1 MIQEYQ
7 LRILPEIAVNEQ
19 KLKEYLSKEKGL
31 NLRDI
36 TATRILKR
44 SIDAR
49 QRTIFVNLKVRAYI
63 NEMPQEDEYEHTIY
77 NNVEGKP
84 QVVVVGAGPGGLFA
98 ALRLIELGL
107 RPIVIE
113 RGKDVRER
121 KKDLAQI
128 SREHTVDPES
138 NYSFGE
144 GGAGAYSDGKFN
156 ITSEFGGW
164 MGDYLDEDEV
174 LDLIKYV
181 DKINLDHGAPKEL
194 TNPYTKEVLD
204 IEKRGIA
211 RGLKLLRSEVRHLG
225 TEINLQVL
233 KNIYEDMKPHLEYLF
248 ATTVDE
254 IIVKDGKIQGI
265 ILENGEKLEAKYVV
279 LCIGRAGS
287 SWLTKVLS
295 KHGVSFKNNK
305 VDIGVRVETND
316 IIMEEINRYLY
327 EGKFIFTTSVGT
339 TVRTFCSNPSG
350 HVVVENHHGVKVC
363 NGHAF
368 NDIRLGSKNTN
379 FALLVSL
386 EFDEP
391 FNDPNGFAE
400 EISRLAN
407 QLSNGGVIVQKFG
420 DIKKGRRSTKKRIDE
435 GFVKPTLKEAV
446 PGDLGLVLP
455 YNVMKS
461 LIEMIEALDYITP
474 GIASDHTLFYGVEA
488 KFYSDRPIVNSHFET
503 AIQNLYVGGDGAGI
517 TRGLAQAGANGVK
530 IARSIIEKEGK

>member
-1 MIQEYQ
+1 MEKKYDV
-7 LRILPEIAVNEQ
+7 IL
-19 KLKEYLSKEKGL
+19 
-31 NLRDI
+31 
-36 TATRILKR
+36 
-44 SIDAR
+44 
-49 QRTIFVNLKVRAYI
+49 
-63 NEMPQEDEYEHTIY
+63 
-77 NNVEGKP
+77 
-84 QVVVVGAGPGGLFA
+84 VGAGPAGIFCAYELITKNKNLKVLLVEKGNDIYSRKCPILEKKATKCPNTKTGTCYPSCAMTSGFGGC
-98 ALRLIELGL
+98 
-107 RPIVIE
+107 
-113 RGKDVRER
+113 
-121 KKDLAQI
+121 
-128 SREHTVDPES
+128 
-138 NYSFGE
+138 
-144 GGAGAYSDGKFN
+144 GAYSDGKFN

-386 EFDEP
+386 EFDELSTTLTGLLKKLVDLLI
-391 FNDPNGFAE
+391 N
-400 EISRLAN
+400 LAM
-407 QLSNGGVIVQKFG
+407 VV
-420 DIKKGRRSTKKRIDE
+420 
-435 GFVKPTLKEAV
+435 
-446 PGDLGLVLP
+446 
-455 YNVMKS
+455 
-461 LIEMIEALDYITP
+461 
-474 GIASDHTLFYGVEA
+474 
-488 KFYSDRPIVNSHFET
+488 
-503 AIQNLYVGGDGAGI
+503 
-517 TRGLAQAGANGVK
+517 
-530 IARSIIEKEGK
+530 